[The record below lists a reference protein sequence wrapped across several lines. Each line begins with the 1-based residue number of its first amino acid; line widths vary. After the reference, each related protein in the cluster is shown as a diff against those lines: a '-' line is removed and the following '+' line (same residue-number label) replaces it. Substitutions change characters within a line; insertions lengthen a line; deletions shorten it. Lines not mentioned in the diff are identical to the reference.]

1 MLRKIAWSIAGL
13 AIPVFTVGKIL
24 RMVFFLDG
32 ETGLY
37 ESDNLWGLLLIGG
50 ILAVEFCCFFCAV
63 WIAVRRESS
72 LLPVR
77 RSGCLG
83 MLAGAAVLIDAVSG
97 LFDLT
102 GGTASVMGEQP
113 LLSAVA
119 SLAGIFAGL
128 FLIVW
133 SASLWGSGMLL
144 EQYPLT
150 GLILPVWGFLYLAML
165 FTRYTA
171 EFTLE
176 SNCYLILPF
185 ILLVLFLYAQSSFF
199 SLAGGGEA
207 RRKMVQYGLPGAVFG
222 IASSLPELIC
232 RILGLPFENAL
243 PVPLSLTMLTL
254 SLYALT
260 VLWHFRRP
268 GSSHSRIPGFA
279 KNICK
284 RLASEIPRSLYSLSG
299 NLSGKT

>member
-50 ILAVEFCCFFCAV
+50 ILAVGILLFLLCRLDRSQEGEFSSSSAPVPAV
-63 WIAVRRESS
+63 F
-72 LLPVR
+72 
-77 RSGCLG
+77 G

-185 ILLVLFLYAQSSFF
+185 SLLVLFLYAQSSFF

-279 KNICK
+279 KK
-284 RLASEIPRSLYSLSG
+284 HL
-299 NLSGKT
+299 